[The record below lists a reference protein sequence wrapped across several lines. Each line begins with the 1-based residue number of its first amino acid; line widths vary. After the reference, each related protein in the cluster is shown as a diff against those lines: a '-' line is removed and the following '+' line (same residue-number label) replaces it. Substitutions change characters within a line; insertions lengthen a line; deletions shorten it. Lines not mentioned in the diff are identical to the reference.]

1 MPAALDLPKRQPQAV
16 SSSAST
22 WAGYA
27 ELHCRSNFTFLE
39 GASHPDELVQR
50 AVELGYTALAI
61 TDRNSLAGIVRAF
74 AAAKESTLKLITG
87 AEITPADG
95 PPLVLWATDRAAY
108 GRLCRLITCGRRRA
122 EKGACLLTVSDIA
135 EHAEGLLAGLT
146 THSPP
151 PSLFTAAAASAASPL
166 NSHQATPDP
175 AIVRSPFTSFP
186 NPSSQRQSFPA
197 AQNKQDPDQQAPQQ
211 LTAKH
216 LTQPQQEIRSTAA
229 SERPLLDYLGQYRDI
244 FGDRCY
250 FLAELHYGPDDEQV
264 LDWMLQLAKQA
275 GLPAVAAG
283 DVCYHIP
290 ARMPLQQV
298 LTAIQYNTTVAELGP
313 RLLPHAR
320 RHLRSREELRAIF
333 ARAPELLQRT
343 LDIARRCSFSLSE
356 LRYEYPEELAPPGET
371 PHEYLTRLAEEGA
384 RQRYG
389 RVPEK
394 VRQQLRYELKLIAD
408 LKYEAFFLTVYDIV
422 QFARSR
428 RILCQGRGSAANS
441 TVCYCLGVTAVDP
454 METDLLFERFIS
466 RERNEAP
473 DIDVDFEHERR
484 EEVIQYIYEKYG
496 RDRAGLAATV
506 ITYRPRSAIRDVGKA
521 LGLSL
526 DRVEVLTKQVDHRAE
541 DTLLPQRCQQ
551 AGIDPNSGV
560 GQQLLR
566 FVEEILGFPRHLS
579 QHVGGMVI
587 TRGAL
592 CELTPIENA
601 AMTDRT
607 VIEWDK
613 DDLDTLGI
621 LKVDCLALGMLTAIH
636 RCWQL
641 LERHLGRS
649 VSIDEVPRDD
659 TRVFDMICRADTVG
673 VFQIES
679 RAQMSMLPRL
689 RPRRFYDLVIEVAI
703 VRPGPIQG
711 NMVHPYLRR
720 RNGEEAITYPNP
732 EIQKVLH
739 RTLGVPLFQ
748 EQAMQLAMVA
758 AGFTPGEAD
767 QLRRAMGAW
776 RRTGLMDRFRQQLV
790 AGMQERGYTLEF
802 AESLFNQI
810 RGFGEYGFPESHAAS
825 FAILAYVSAWIKYY
839 YPAVFTAALINSQPM
854 GFYAPA
860 QLIRDAREHGV
871 QVLPVDVNRSYWDC
885 DLEPIEQGVDSGP
898 DQPPTSFSG
907 PARKAPSHAAH
918 TSAANSVSTDQR
930 DPPSSSHALRLGF
943 RLVRGLRQT
952 ELEALVAERQ
962 AHGPFQSLAEL
973 TQRTRIS
980 AATLQR
986 LAESDA
992 FRSLGHDR
1000 RAALWQSLVPPSSSQ
1015 PMPLFDSAETEDAP
1029 TPRLPALSSQEE
1041 VFADYRMAGVTL
1053 RQHPISFLR
1062 EHFQN
1067 LGIITAQQLRTC
1079 PTNRAVRVAGL
1090 VLMRQRP
1097 STAKGIT
1104 FVTLEDETGTIN
1116 LVIRPGVWKLYDLI
1130 ARNSSALIA
1139 HGVLERKQE
1148 IIHVVVRQLADLAT
1162 QLGELTNKTRDF
1174 R

>member
-1 MPAALDLPKRQPQAV
+1 MPAAPELPKRQPRSA
-16 SSSAST
+16 SSAAVNA
-22 WAGYA
+22 AGYA
-27 ELHCRSNFTFLE
+27 ELHCRTNFTFLE

-50 AVELGYTALAI
+50 AVELGYSALAI
-61 TDRNSLAGIVRAF
+61 TDRNSLAGIVRAY
-74 AAAKESTLKLITG
+74 AAAKESPLKLVVG
-87 AEITPADG
+87 AEITPLDA
-95 PPLVLWATDRAAY
+95 PPIVLWATDRAAY
-108 GRLCRLITCGRRRA
+108 GRLCQLITCGRRRA
-122 EKGACLLTVSDIA
+122 AKGSCLLTVADIA
-135 EHAEGLLAGLT
+135 EHADGLLAGLT
-146 THSPP
+146 ASSDRHPQKKDSDLTP
-151 PSLFTAAAASAASPL
+151 TQAA
-166 NSHQATPDP
+166 T
-175 AIVRSPFTSFP
+175 RSWI
-186 NPSSQRQSFPA
+186 
-197 AQNKQDPDQQAPQQ
+197 
-211 LTAKH
+211 
-216 LTQPQQEIRSTAA
+216 E
-229 SERPLLDYLGQYRDI
+229 YLCNYRDI
-244 FGDRCY
+244 FGDRSY
-250 FLAELHYGPDDEQV
+250 LLAELHYGPDDQQV
-264 LDWMLQLAKQA
+264 LDWLLHLAQQT

-283 DVCYHIP
+283 DVHYHTP
-290 ARMPLQQV
+290 LRMPLQQI
-298 LTAIQYNTTVAELGP
+298 LTAIQYNTTVAELGSH
-313 RLLPHAR
+313 LLPNAR
-320 RHLRSREELRAIF
+320 RHLRPHEELRTLF
-333 ARAPELLQRT
+333 ARAPELLYRT
-343 LDIARRCSFSLSE
+343 LEVAQRCTFSLGE
-356 LRYEYPEELAPPGET
+356 LRYEYPEELAPVGET
-371 PHEYLTRLAEEGA
+371 PHGYLTRLAEEGA

-394 VRQQLRYELKLIAD
+394 VRQQLRHELQLIAD
-408 LKYEAFFLTVYDIV
+408 LQYEAFFLTVYDIV
-422 QFARSR
+422 RFARSR
-428 RILCQGRGSAANS
+428 QILCQGRGSAANS

-506 ITYRPRSAIRDVGKA
+506 ISYRPRSAIRDVGKA

-526 DRVEVLTKQVDHRAE
+526 DRVEVLSKQVDHRAE
-541 DTLLPQRCQQ
+541 ETLLPERCQQ
-551 AGIDPNSGV
+551 AGIDPHSLV
-560 GQQLLR
+560 GQQLIR
-566 FVEEILGFPRHLS
+566 FVDEILGFPRHLS

-587 TRGAL
+587 TRGTL
-592 CELTPIENA
+592 SELTPIENA
-601 AMTDRT
+601 AMADRT

-621 LKVDCLALGMLTAIH
+621 LKVDCLALGMLTAIR
-636 RCWQL
+636 RCWEL
-641 LERHLGRS
+641 VTRHLGRTW
-649 VSIDEVPRDD
+649 SIDEVPRDD
-659 TRVFDMICRADTVG
+659 PQVFEMICRADTVG

-720 RNGEEAITYPNP
+720 RNGEEVITYPNP

-776 RRTGLMDRFRQQLV
+776 RRTGLMDRFRQKLMT
-790 AGMQERGYTLEF
+790 GMLERGYTTEF
-802 AESLFNQI
+802 AESLFQQI

-860 QLIRDAREHGV
+860 QLIRDARDHGV
-871 QVLPVDVNRSYWDC
+871 CVLPIDINRSTWNC
-885 DLEPIEQGVDSGP
+885 DLEPLSTDSSRNSDPPIASTMTP
-898 DQPPTSFSG
+898 DPI
-907 PARKAPSHAAH
+907 AV
-918 TSAANSVSTDQR
+918 SAAGRQMKPPPASIPGSESTHATAG
-930 DPPSSSHALRLGF
+930 HALRLGF
-943 RLVRGLRQT
+943 RLVRGLRET
-952 ELEALVAERQ
+952 EIAALVKERE
-962 AHGPFQSLAEL
+962 ANGPFRSLAEL

-980 AATLQR
+980 AATVQR
-986 LAESDA
+986 LAEADA
-992 FRSLGHDR
+992 FQSLGQDR
-1000 RAALWQSLVPPSSSQ
+1000 RAALWQSLVPPAGTH
-1015 PMPLFDSAETEDAP
+1015 PMPLFDAEETDDIPAP
-1029 TPRLPALSSQEE
+1029 TLPALSSQEE
-1041 VFADYRMAGVTL
+1041 VFADYRYAGVTL
-1053 RQHPISFLR
+1053 RQHPVAFVR
-1062 EHFQN
+1062 EELKK
-1067 LGIITAQQLRTC
+1067 LGIITAQQLRAY

-1104 FVTLEDETGTIN
+1104 FVTLEDETGTVN
-1116 LVIRPGVWKLYDLI
+1116 LVIRPGVWKHYDLI
-1130 ARNSSALIA
+1130 ARQSSALIA
-1139 HGVLERKQE
+1139 HGLLERKHE